1 MKENLSRLAATWNHK
16 IPSSFEMQCERCVHA
31 NPSLQKIKLL
41 MGNIR
46 FNKKLS
52 YKTLAYIRRVRGST
66 NLR

>member
-1 MKENLSRLAATWNHK
+1 
-16 IPSSFEMQCERCVHA
+16 MQCERCVHA